1 MVDTIGSGIRKMFLF
16 QKNRYFPMPEY
27 DLSEGKVELTLIG
40 KVTNEDYAAL
50 ITQRKDLTLNNI
62 ILSDRIEKKKS
73 ISKGDEK

>member
-1 MVDTIGSGIRKMFLF
+1 
-16 QKNRYFPMPEY
+16 MPEY

-40 KVTNEDYAAL
+40 KVTNED
-50 ITQRKDLTLNNI
+50 LTLNNV